1 MDMVLQQVSD
11 LSRELVSATYSALG
25 ILGEDGSLVQFIT
38 SGISQSGQ
46 DLIGD
51 PPQGKGVLGV
61 ALKEGQPLRLHDLR
75 QHPESAGFP
84 AHHPPMKSFL
94 GVPITFMGK
103 VLGNLYLTDKIGAD
117 EFSAAPLSSTC

>member
-1 MDMVLQQVSD
+1 MGFGQDMTNQPKNAGTGANALHEAIRTLTSNLSLDMVLQQVSD

-61 ALKEGQPLRLHDLR
+61 ALKEGQPLRLHNLR
-75 QHPESAGFP
+75 QH
-84 AHHPPMKSFL
+84 L
-94 GVPITFMGK
+94 
-103 VLGNLYLTDKIGAD
+103 
-117 EFSAAPLSSTC
+117 